1 MVLDALGEK
10 LRESLRKL
18 IKASLVDPKI
28 VDELVSDI
36 KKALISADVNIALAN
51 KICETIRSRALKE
64 KPPKGLTA
72 REHTINI
79 VYEELSRFLGGQEG
93 KLEITEKPTIILLVG
108 LFGSGKT
115 TTAGKLAK
123 LFKKKGLKV
132 CLVQTDTWRPAAY
145 EQLKQLAEKVHVPFY
160 GEENEKD
167 PVKIIQ
173 KYQKD
178 FFRFNVVIVDS
189 AGRDALNEELIN
201 EIKRIK
207 AVLKPHENLL
217 VLSGDIGQAAQNQA
231 QTFHEAVGITGIIVT
246 KLDGTAKGGGALTAC
261 AATAAPVKFIGV
273 GEHIEDLEPFKPKNF
288 VGRLLGMGDL
298 ETLLKKAEE
307 AMEKEKAEKMGKKM
321 LKGEFTLQDLF
332 EQMEALKKMG
342 PLSQIANMIPGLGM
356 ANIPKELLGAQ
367 EEKLKIWKYIMQSM
381 TPEEKNNPDIITPSR
396 IERIAKGSGRSV
408 QEVRELLKQYKQMKK
423 LMKLMGSPGQMKRL
437 ARLFGK
443 GGLPKGFKLPF

>member
-1 MVLDALGEK
+1 MVLEGLGEK
-10 LRESLRKL
+10 LKDSLRKL
-18 IKASLVDPKI
+18 VRASLIDPKI
-28 VDELVSDI
+28 VDELVTDI
-36 KKALISADVNIALAN
+36 KKALISSDVNIELAN
-51 KICETIRSRALKE
+51 KICNTIRSRALRE

-79 VYEELSRFLGGQEG
+79 VYEELTRFIGGQEG
-93 KLEITEKPTIILLVG
+93 KIEITEKPTKILLVG

-123 LFKKKGLKV
+123 LYKKQGLKV

-145 EQLKQLAEKVHVPFY
+145 EQLKQLAEKIHVPFY
-160 GEENEKD
+160 GEQDEKD

-173 KYQKD
+173 KYEKD

-189 AGRDALNEELIN
+189 AGRDALNQELVD
-201 EIKRIK
+201 EIKK
-207 AVLKPHENLL
+207 VKDALKPHENLL
-217 VLSGDIGQAAQNQA
+217 VLSGDIGQAAQKQA
-231 QTFHEAVGITGIIVT
+231 QMFHNAVGVSGIIVT
-246 KLDGTAKGGGALTAC
+246 KLDGTAKGGGALAAC
-261 AATAAPVKFIGV
+261 AATSAPVKFIGV

-288 VGRLLGMGDL
+288 VSRLLGMGDL

-321 LKGEFTLQDLF
+321 LKGDFTLQDLF

-342 PLSQIANMIPGLGM
+342 PLSQIASMIPGLGM

-367 EEKLKIWKYIMQSM
+367 EEKIKVWKYIMQSM
-381 TPEEKNNPDIITPSR
+381 TPAEKNNPEIISPSR

-408 QEVRELLKQYKQMKK
+408 QEVKELLKQYKQMKK
-423 LMKLMGSPGQMKRL
+423 VMKMIGSPGQIKKL
-437 ARLFGK
+437 AKLFGK
-443 GGLPKGFKLPF
+443 GGLPKGFKMPF